1 MSLLSAI
8 MPTPDGPDFREE
20 VHGVNEKDL
29 VSNVRE
35 WIMFSGYGASDIG
48 ATFNVYRDGNIVGTV
63 TYNGKFYWRDEAYKP
78 SHGGDWVIM
87 EEGL

>member
-1 MSLLSAI
+1 MLAAI

-20 VHGVNEKDL
+20 VYGSTPESL
-29 VSNVRE
+29 VAAVRE

-48 ATFNVYRDGNIVGTV
+48 SKFNVYRDGNIVGTV
-63 TYNGKFYWRDEAYKP
+63 TYNGKFYWRDEAYNDKP